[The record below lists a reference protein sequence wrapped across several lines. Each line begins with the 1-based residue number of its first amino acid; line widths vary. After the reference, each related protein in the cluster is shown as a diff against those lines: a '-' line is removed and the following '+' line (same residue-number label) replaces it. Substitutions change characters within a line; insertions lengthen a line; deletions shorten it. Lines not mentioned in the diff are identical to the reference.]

1 MDKHNIVKKAKIIN
15 ICAGAVMIAVGAVL
29 CIVGTENLYAIKMLI
44 AVMSLILGAAKIL
57 GYFSNDVYRLAFQF
71 DLAIGALYIVLGV
84 MSFFLYENILIT
96 ISVAAGVFVIV
107 DALLRLQT
115 AIDLKRFGM
124 KGWQAMIIAGTFVAL
139 TGICIIVAA
148 NRNFMVNVVLGAAFI
163 ADGMLD
169 VWTTVHTVKVRA
181 RKKNL
186 ELKFE
191 IGDKNG

>member
-29 CIVGTENLYAIKMLI
+29 CIVGTENLYAVKMLI

-71 DLAIGALYIVLGV
+71 DLAIGALYIVLGI
-84 MSFFLYENILIT
+84 MSFFLYDNILIT

-148 NRNFMVNVVLGAAFI
+148 NRGFFVNVVLGAAFI
-163 ADGMLD
+163 ADGTLD

-191 IGDKNG
+191 IGEKNG

>member
-44 AVMSLILGAAKIL
+44 AVMSLVLGAAKIL

-71 DLAIGALYIVLGV
+71 DLAIGALYIVLGI

-107 DALLRLQT
+107 DSLLRLQT

-124 KGWQAMIIAGTFVAL
+124 KGWQAMIIAGTFVVL

-148 NRNFMVNVVLGAAFI
+148 NRNFIVNVVLGAAFI

>member
-71 DLAIGALYIVLGV
+71 DLAIGALYIVLGI

-148 NRNFMVNVVLGAAFI
+148 NRNFMVNVVLGVAFI

>member
-71 DLAIGALYIVLGV
+71 DLAIGALYIVLGI

-124 KGWQAMIIAGTFVAL
+124 RGWQAMIIAGTFVAL

-148 NRNFMVNVVLGAAFI
+148 NRNFMVNVVLGVAFI

>member
-71 DLAIGALYIVLGV
+71 DLAIGALYIVLGI